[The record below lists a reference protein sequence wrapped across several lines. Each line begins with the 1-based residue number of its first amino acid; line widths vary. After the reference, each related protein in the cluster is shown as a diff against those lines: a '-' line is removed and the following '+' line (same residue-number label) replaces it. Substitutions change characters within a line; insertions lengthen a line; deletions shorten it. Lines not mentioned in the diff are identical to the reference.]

1 MKEFKSNPFKT
12 ILTICL
18 ALIILFLI
26 QGYKLYLY
34 VCLAIGLIG
43 TCSKFIAIKIE
54 TIWFKIGQIFGY
66 IIPNILLVIIYYLFL
81 FPMSI
86 ITKIFKKDDLLKL
99 DKKYN
104 TTYVKTNKKFDA
116 DSFKK
121 PF

>member
-34 VCLAIGLIG
+34 VCLVIGLIG

-66 IIPNILLVIIYYLFL
+66 IVPNILLVIIYYLFL
-81 FPMSI
+81 FPISI

-104 TTYVKTNKKFDA
+104 TTYVKRNKKFDA